1 MTASTTVK
9 TTPLPMT
16 PTRMALV
23 FMALAL
29 AHFFSTLIRAVT
41 ATLAPTLSTELG
53 LHAHDL
59 GLLGSGYFFG
69 FALMQI
75 PLGTWLDRHG
85 PRTVLLFLLTLA
97 VVGCVGFAWADDFT
111 GLLLARVLCGAGVSA
126 CLMGALTGFRNWFDT
141 DVQLRAN
148 AWMLMIGSVGM
159 LFATLP
165 VQWLVSAWGW
175 RQLFIAIAVSL
186 LLVMVCIYLCLP
198 TWSAA
203 QKQVTTQAGYSSI
216 WKDRKFWR
224 VVPLGF
230 FGFGGLVAI
239 QTLWASPWMV
249 QVGGWT
255 PAESAAGL
263 FSINLTM
270 LLSFWIWGWI
280 TPDLHRHGIT
290 VERLITWGAPS
301 SHIAMAWLV
310 LQGPATPSWIPVML
324 TLFCVCSTFVSLTQ
338 SLVGLSFP
346 QHLAGRALSS
356 YNLVI
361 FTGVFTIQ
369 GAIGYSI
376 DGLQNHGFSLV
387 TAFQWTFGIL
397 GLFSLAA
404 WLFFVLFAPHA
415 PKRASAQVSQS

>member
-1 MTASTTVK
+1 MAS
-9 TTPLPMT
+9 
-16 PTRMALV
+16 V
-23 FMALAL
+23 FLALAL

-41 ATLAPTLSTELG
+41 ATLAPTLSAELG
-53 LHAHDL
+53 LEAHDL

-75 PLGTWLDRHG
+75 PLGRWLDRHG
-85 PRTVLLFLLTLA
+85 PRTVLLTLLTLA
-97 VVGCVGFAWADDFT
+97 VIGCVGFSVADSFM

-126 CLMGALTGFRNWFDT
+126 CLMGALTGYRNWFDT
-141 DVQLRAN
+141 NEQLRAN

-159 LFATLP
+159 LCATLP
-165 VQWLVSAWGW
+165 VQWLVSSWGW
-175 RQLFIAIAVSL
+175 RELFTGIAASL
-186 LLVMVCIYLCLP
+186 LLVMLGIYVCLP
-198 TWSAA
+198 PWSAA
-203 QKQVTTQAGYSSI
+203 QQPGVNQTGYASI

-239 QTLWASPWMV
+239 QTLWASPWMI
-249 QVGGWT
+249 QVGGWS
-255 PAESAAGL
+255 PVESAAGL

-270 LLSFWIWGWI
+270 LVSFWIWGWI

-290 VERLITWGAPS
+290 VERLITWGAPTT
-301 SHIAMAWLV
+301 HIAMAWLV
-310 LQGPATPSWIPVML
+310 LQGPVTPSWIPVML

-361 FTGVFTIQ
+361 FTGVFIIQ
-369 GAIGYSI
+369 GTIGYSI
-376 DGLQNHGFSLV
+376 DALQSHGFSLIS
-387 TAFQWTFGIL
+387 AFQWTFGTL
-397 GLFSLAA
+397 GLCSLAG
-404 WLFFVLFAPHA
+404 WVFFLLYAP
-415 PKRASAQVSQS
+415 QETQ

>member
-1 MTASTTVK
+1 
-9 TTPLPMT
+9 MT
-16 PTRMALV
+16 PARMVTVFLV
-23 FMALAL
+23 LAL
-29 AHFFSTLIRAVT
+29 AHFFSTLIRAIT
-41 ATLAPTLSTELG
+41 ATLAPTLSAEMG
-53 LHAHDL
+53 LQAHDL

-85 PRTVLLFLLTLA
+85 PRKVLLILLALA
-97 VVGCVGFAWADDFT
+97 VIGCMGFAVADNFA

-126 CLMGALTGFRNWFDT
+126 CLMGALTGFRNWFNT
-141 DVQLRAN
+141 DDQLRAN
-148 AWMLMIGSVGM
+148 AWMLMVGSVGM

-175 RQLFIAIAVSL
+175 RQMFIAIAAGL
-186 LLVMVCIYLCLP
+186 LLVMVCIYACVP

-203 QKQVTTQAGYSSI
+203 QKHPTAQAGYSRI
-216 WKDRKFWR
+216 WKDRSFWR

-239 QTLWASPWMV
+239 QTLWASPWMM

-255 PAESAAGL
+255 AAESAAGL

-290 VERLITWGAPS
+290 VERLITWGAPTT
-301 SHIAMAWLV
+301 HIAMAWLV

-346 QHLAGRALSS
+346 QQLAGRALSS

-369 GAIGYSI
+369 WAIGYSL
-376 DGLQNHGFSLV
+376 DGLQGHGFSLV
-387 TAFQWTFGIL
+387 HAYQWTFGTL
-397 GLFSLAA
+397 GLCSLAS
-404 WLFFVLFAPHA
+404 WVFFLTFAPSTA
-415 PKRASAQVSQS
+415 DSAASVSVLQNAQHPQKV

>member
-1 MTASTTVK
+1 
-9 TTPLPMT
+9 MT
-16 PTRMALV
+16 PARMASV
-23 FMALAL
+23 FLALAF
-29 AHFFSTLIRAVT
+29 AHFFSTLIRAIT
-41 ATLAPTLSTELG
+41 ATLAPTLSAELG
-53 LHAHDL
+53 LQAHDL

-85 PRTVLLFLLTLA
+85 PRTVLLILLALA
-97 VVGCVGFAWADDFT
+97 VIGCVGFAVADSFS

-141 DVQLRAN
+141 HEQLRAN
-148 AWMLMIGSVGM
+148 AWMLMVGSVGM
-159 LFATLP
+159 LCATLP
-165 VQWLVSAWGW
+165 VQWLVTSWGW
-175 RQLFIAIAVSL
+175 RQLFIAMAASL
-186 LLVMVCIYLCLP
+186 LLVMACIYACLP
-198 TWSAA
+198 PWTAA
-203 QKQVTTQAGYSSI
+203 PQQGAAKASYGVV

-230 FGFGGLVAI
+230 FGFAGLVAI
-239 QTLWASPWMV
+239 QTLWASPWMI

-255 PAESAAGL
+255 PVEAAAGL

-270 LLSFWIWGWI
+270 LVSFWIWGWI

-290 VERLITWGAPS
+290 VERLITWGAPTT
-301 SHIAMAWLV
+301 HLTMAWLV

-361 FTGVFTIQ
+361 FTGVFIIQ
-369 GAIGYSI
+369 WAIGYSI
-376 DGLQNHGFSLV
+376 DGLQDHGFSLV
-387 TAFQWTFGIL
+387 SAYQWTFGSL
-397 GLFSLAA
+397 GICSFVS
-404 WLFFVLFAPHA
+404 WLFFLAFAT
-415 PKRASAQVSQS
+415 PKNP